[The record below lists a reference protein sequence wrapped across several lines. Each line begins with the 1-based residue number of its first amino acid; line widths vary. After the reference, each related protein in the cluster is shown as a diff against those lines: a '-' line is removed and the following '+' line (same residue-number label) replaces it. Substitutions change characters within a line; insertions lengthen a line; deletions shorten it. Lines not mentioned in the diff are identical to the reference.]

1 MKQKVEIFNEV
12 RMAFAGQPLSGNDV
26 KSALSEIPYGK
37 TDVFLMALVSTGC
50 IEHPAKGQ
58 YVFTTHPIHHN
69 LLEKAYEYTRKKNQ
83 QYLKNNRKKPTEEV
97 KDDKTEIQ
105 KAIDLLVATG
115 EYEIY
120 RIEKIV
126 KKTQIC

>member
-1 MKQKVEIFNEV
+1 MKQKVEIFNEI
-12 RMAFAGQPLSGNDV
+12 RMAFAGQPLTSSDV

-58 YVFTTHPIHHN
+58 YVFTTHPIHHS
-69 LLEKAYEYTRKKNQ
+69 LLEKAYDFARKKNK
-83 QYLKNNRKKPTEEV
+83 QYNNGRKKSVEE
-97 KDDKTEIQ
+97 DSKTDIQ
-105 KAIDLLVATG
+105 KAIDLLLSTG
-115 EYEIY
+115 DYEVY

-126 KKTQIC
+126 KRTRL

>member
-12 RMAFAGQPLSGNDV
+12 RMAFAGQPLTSNDV

-83 QYLKNNRKKPTEEV
+83 QYTKNNRQKQTEEV
-97 KDDKTEIQ
+97 KETKSEIQ
-105 KAIDLLVATG
+105 KAIELLIATG

-120 RIEKIV
+120 KVEKVI

>member
-12 RMAFAGQPLSGNDV
+12 RMAFAGQPLTSSDV

-58 YVFTTHPIHHN
+58 YVFTTHPIHHS
-69 LLEKAYEYTRKKNQ
+69 LLEKAYDYTRKKNQ
-83 QYLKNNRKKPTEEV
+83 QYLKNNRQKSVEEV
-97 KDDKTEIQ
+97 KDNKTEIQ
-105 KAIDLLVATG
+105 KAIELLIATG

-120 RIEKIV
+120 KVEKVI

>member
-1 MKQKVEIFNEV
+1 MKQKVEIFNEI
-12 RMAFAGQPLSGNDV
+12 RMAFAGQPLTSSDV

-50 IEHPAKGQ
+50 IEHPNKGQ
-58 YVFTTHPIHHN
+58 YVFTTHPIHHS
-69 LLEKAYEYTRKKNQ
+69 LLEKAYDFARKKNK
-83 QYLKNNRKKPTEEV
+83 QYNNGRKKSVEE
-97 KDDKTEIQ
+97 DSKTDIQ
-105 KAIDLLVATG
+105 KAIELLIATG

-120 RIEKIV
+120 KVEKVI

>member
-1 MKQKVEIFNEV
+1 MKQNIEIFNEV
-12 RMAFAGQPLSGNDV
+12 RMTFAGQPLTGKDV

-58 YVFTTHPIHHN
+58 YVFTTHPIHHS
-69 LLEKAYEYTRKKNQ
+69 LLEKAYDFARKKNK
-83 QYLKNNRKKPTEEV
+83 QYNNGRKKSVEE
-97 KDDKTEIQ
+97 DSKTDIQ
-105 KAIDLLVATG
+105 KAIDLLLSTG
-115 EYEIY
+115 DYEVY

-126 KKTQIC
+126 KRTRL

>member
-12 RMAFAGQPLSGNDV
+12 RMAFAGQPLTGKDV

-50 IEHPAKGQ
+50 IEHPVKGQ
-58 YVFTTHPIHHN
+58 YVFTTHPIHHS
-69 LLEKAYEYTRKKNQ
+69 LLDKAYEYARKKNQ
-83 QYLKNNRKKPTEEV
+83 QYLKNNRQKSVEET
-97 KDDKTEIQ
+97 KETKSEIQ
-105 KAIDLLVATG
+105 KAIDLLLATG

-120 RIEKIV
+120 KIEKIV

>member
-1 MKQKVEIFNEV
+1 MKQKVEIFNEI
-12 RMAFAGQPLSGNDV
+12 RMAFAGQPLTSSDV

-83 QYLKNNRKKPTEEV
+83 QYFKNTRKKSVEEV

-105 KAIDLLVATG
+105 KAIELLVATG

-120 RIEKIV
+120 KIEKVI